1 MRKGERPM
9 TKLSAAMMMEMR
21 MCKHMGMRRAA
32 LFPMRS
38 PESMR

>member
-1 MRKGERPM
+1 M

-21 MCKHMGMRRAA
+21 MCKHMRMCRAA